1 MQGEAPSGRPA
12 SLLEAVRRLIY
23 RIRGQGLAY
32 LLFSGSQTSIC
43 LVTAALLKAAFGATA
58 TLGATTALAWTDA
71 WAAFAALAQATGV
84 AAREEHTACILKWSK
99 AAARMN

>member
-12 SLLEAVRRLIY
+12 TLFEAARHLIF

-43 LVTAALLKAAFGATA
+43 LVTAALLKAALGATA
-58 TLGATTALAWTDA
+58 TLGATAALAWTGA

-84 AAREEHTACILKWSK
+84 VAREEHTACILKWST
-99 AAARMN
+99 AAAWTN